1 MAISYL
7 QTSLDKLTDARRAD
21 VIEICINPDGRC
33 WGEFQGDYFM
43 RELETHFNPTELR
56 DLGNQIASSANTTM
70 SKDKPIVSVSIT
82 YRDRPIRAQ
91 VITPPAV
98 LSGMSISL
106 RFFSSLSLEGLDL
119 HYLYGKECQLED
131 LRHKKNRALRE
142 VVASGAIADAL
153 RFCVT
158 QKLNMIIAGGTSTGK
173 TIAARKIL
181 SYIGDEERIV
191 TIEEAAELLPRQP
204 NAVTLIADRDARV
217 QSADML
223 LTASLRM
230 RPDRIIIGEVRG
242 AEALDMLQAMN
253 TGHEGS
259 MTTIHANDTRDAL
272 ARLEMMVA
280 MSGFDLPLPVIR
292 QYIANGIGIVL
303 HGARLKGGQR
313 CITRVS
319 EIIALNERGDYQ
331 VEDIFGFEQTGLD
344 DQGNA
349 IGHFYSTGYRP
360 ACLKR
365 MEASGIRLRDQI
377 FEQKTFKA

>member
-230 RPDRIIIGEVRG
+230 RPDRIILGEVRG
-242 AEALDMLQAMN
+242 REAMTFLEAIN
-253 TGHEGS
+253 TGHGGS
-259 MTTIHANDTRDAL
+259 MTTLHAETPQLAVQRLAIAAL
-272 ARLEMMVA
+272 KTEIPMTYQDMV
-280 MSGFDLPLPVIR
+280 
-292 QYIANGIGIVL
+292 QYIESSIDV
-303 HGARLKGGQR
+303 
-313 CITRVS
+313 
-319 EIIALNERGDYQ
+319 II
-331 VEDIFGFEQTGLD
+331 QTGREN
-344 DQGNA
+344 GTRG
-349 IGHFYSTGYRP
+349 ITEFYLPGSVPSSTAHVGP
-360 ACLKR
+360 
-365 MEASGIRLRDQI
+365 
-377 FEQKTFKA
+377 